1 MWKLLCLYSSWTLRT
16 LWDLRPTGPGPYKP
30 SLLQS
35 HAIERP
41 EDAMK
46 ARGLHWS
53 ELRIAVT

>member
-1 MWKLLCLYSSWTLRT
+1 MLQSHAIERLEDAMRRKAVM
-16 LWDLRPTGPGPYKP
+16 
-30 SLLQS
+30 LQS

>member
-1 MWKLLCLYSSWTLRT
+1 M
-16 LWDLRPTGPGPYKP
+16 
-30 SLLQS
+30 LQS